1 MHVVHIDWRIV
12 AGYLI
17 FIGSYAVFA
26 FGRLPGLKIDR
37 AGAAMIG
44 AVLMFAVR
52 ILWPGDALRYIDFAT
67 IVLLFAMMLVVGGLR
82 LAGFFERVAGA
93 ALDRIGKEH
102 LLPAVLFSTGLLSA
116 FFVNDIIC
124 LVMTPLVLAV
134 TRRFSLPPMRYLLAV
149 AIASNL
155 GSVATITGNPQNML
169 IGSAS
174 GISYTNFLAHL
185 GPIAVFGLFI
195 AWGVLHLAG
204 DKTGNQSVPD
214 TEHSALNT
222 QHFSPSTPAKPVIVA
237 AGVLIAFLA
246 GAPPA
251 LAAAVAAAALL
262 FSRKIDPRAMFHEV
276 DWDLLVFFVGL
287 FLIVGGA
294 ERVGLTALLFDTAR
308 ALNLQNAAVLTAVTA
323 ALSNIVSNVPAVM
336 LLKTVVPG
344 MADPQHA
351 WLILAMAST
360 LAGNLT
366 IVGSVAN
373 IIVVER
379 ARPEVH
385 IGFWDYFRVGFPVT
399 LITLAA
405 GWAWLAFVA

>member
-1 MHVVHIDWRIV
+1 MHVIPIDWRII

-17 FIGSYAVFA
+17 FLGAYTVFA

-44 AVLMFAVR
+44 AVLMFAFR
-52 ILWPGDALRYIDFAT
+52 ILSAGEALRYIDFAT
-67 IVLLFAMMLVVGGLR
+67 IVLLFAMMLVVGSLR

-93 ALDRIGKEH
+93 VVDRIGRRH
-102 LLPAVLFSTGLLSA
+102 LLPAVLFSTGVLSA

-124 LVMTPLVLAV
+124 LVMTPFVLTV
-134 TRRFSLPPMRYLLAV
+134 TQRMKVPPMRYLLAV

-174 GISYTNFLAHL
+174 GISYISFLARL
-185 GPIAVFGLFI
+185 GPVAVFGLFAAWAILHI
-195 AWGVLHLAG
+195 ASRHEQP
-204 DKTGNQSVPD
+204 TGD
-214 TEHSALNT
+214 TELALE
-222 QHFSPSTPAKPVIVA
+222 PARAALPFKPVLVA

-246 GAPPA
+246 GLPPALVAA
-251 LAAAVAAAALL
+251 LAAAVLL
-262 FSRKIDPRAMFHEV
+262 FSRRLDPRTLFDEV
-276 DWDLLVFFVGL
+276 DWDLLVFFIGL

-294 ERVGLTALLFDTAR
+294 ERVGLTALLFDAAR
-308 ALNLQNAAVLTAVTA
+308 TLNLQNMGVLTGVTAVL
-323 ALSNIVSNVPAVM
+323 SNVVSNVPAVM
-336 LLKTVVPG
+336 LLKSLIPG
-344 MADPQHA
+344 MPDPRHA
-351 WLILAMAST
+351 WLVLAMAST

-366 IVGSVAN
+366 IAGSVAN

-385 IGFWDYFRVGFPVT
+385 IGFWDYFRVGFPITVV
-399 LITLAA
+399 TLAA

>member
-1 MHVVHIDWRIV
+1 MHAIHIDWRV
-12 AGYLI
+12 LAGYLI
-17 FIGSYAVFA
+17 FIGAYTVFA
-26 FGRLPGLKIDR
+26 FGRFPGLKVDR

-44 AVLMFAVR
+44 AVLMFAFR
-52 ILWPGDALRYIDFAT
+52 ILSAGDALRYIDFAT
-67 IVLLFAMMLVVGGLR
+67 IVLLFAMMLVVGSLR
-82 LAGFFERVAGA
+82 LAGFFEHIAGA
-93 ALDRIGKEH
+93 ALDRIGKDH

-124 LVMTPLVLAV
+124 LVMTPFVLAI
-134 TRRFSLPPMRYLLAV
+134 TRRLGLRPMRYLLAV
-149 AIASNL
+149 ALASNL

-169 IGSAS
+169 IGSQS

-185 GPIAVFGLFI
+185 GPVAIFGLFV

-204 DKTGNQSVPD
+204 DAPEST
-214 TEHSALNT
+214 TAHSELRT
-222 QHFSPSTPAKPVIVA
+222 QHRALRLPAKPLIVA
-237 AGVLIAFLA
+237 VGVLIAFLA
-246 GAPPA
+246 GVPPA

-262 FSRKIDPRAMFHEV
+262 FSRKIDPRILFDEV
-276 DWDLLVFFVGL
+276 DWDLLVFFIGL

-294 ERVGLTALLFDTAR
+294 QQVGLTALLFDAAR

-323 ALSNIVSNVPAVM
+323 VLSNIVSNVPAVM
-336 LLKTVVPG
+336 LLKTVIPA
-344 MADPQHA
+344 MRDAHHA
-351 WLILAMAST
+351 WLLLAMAST

-385 IGFWDYFRVGFPVT
+385 IGFWDYFRVGVPVT
-399 LITLAA
+399 IVTLAA
-405 GWAWLAFVA
+405 GWAWLTFVA

>member
-1 MHVVHIDWRIV
+1 MHAIHIDWRV
-12 AGYLI
+12 LAGYLI
-17 FIGSYAVFA
+17 FIGAYTVFA
-26 FGRLPGLKIDR
+26 FGRFPGLKVDR

-44 AVLMFAVR
+44 AVLMFAFR
-52 ILWPGDALRYIDFAT
+52 ILSAGDALRYIDFAT
-67 IVLLFAMMLVVGGLR
+67 IVLLFAMMLVVGSLR
-82 LAGFFERVAGA
+82 LAGFFERIAGA
-93 ALDRIGKEH
+93 ALDRIGKDH

-124 LVMTPLVLAV
+124 LVMTPFVLTI
-134 TRRFSLPPMRYLLAV
+134 TRRLGLRPMRYLLAV
-149 AIASNL
+149 ALASNL

-169 IGSAS
+169 IGSQS

-185 GPIAVFGLFI
+185 GPVAIFGLFV

-204 DKTGNQSVPD
+204 DAPEST
-214 TEHSALNT
+214 TAHSELRT
-222 QHFSPSTPAKPVIVA
+222 QHRALRLPAKPLIVA
-237 AGVLIAFLA
+237 VGVLIAFLA
-246 GAPPA
+246 GVPPA

-262 FSRKIDPRAMFHEV
+262 FSRKIDPRILFDEV
-276 DWDLLVFFVGL
+276 DWDLLVFFIGL

-294 ERVGLTALLFDTAR
+294 QQVGLTALLFDAAR

-323 ALSNIVSNVPAVM
+323 VLSNIVSNVPAVM
-336 LLKTVVPG
+336 LLKTVIPA
-344 MADPQHA
+344 MRDAHHA
-351 WLILAMAST
+351 WLLLAMAST

-379 ARPEVH
+379 ARPEVD

-399 LITLAA
+399 IVTLAA